1 MLSKCLPR
9 KSSPRRTTFAR
20 CYLIALALLSG
31 TLAFAQSQKPEP
43 HGKATSGGAVA
54 RGKYI
59 VESVAIC
66 GQCHT
71 PRDSEGNPD
80 RGQWLRGA
88 PVPWTPAKPDPNWP
102 ISAPRIGGTP
112 LPASDADMVKLLT
125 TGIWTTG
132 DHLRPPM
139 PQFRLDQS
147 DAEAVVAY
155 LKSLNAQQ

>member
-1 MLSKCLPR
+1 MR
-9 KSSPRRTTFAR
+9 SS
-20 CYLIALALLSG
+20 
-31 TLAFAQSQKPEP
+31 
-43 HGKATSGGAVA
+43 HGRACRVA
-54 RGKYI
+54 
-59 VESVAIC
+59 
-66 GQCHT
+66 
-71 PRDSEGNPD
+71 
-80 RGQWLRGA
+80 
-88 PVPWTPAKPDPNWP
+88 
-102 ISAPRIGGTP
+102 